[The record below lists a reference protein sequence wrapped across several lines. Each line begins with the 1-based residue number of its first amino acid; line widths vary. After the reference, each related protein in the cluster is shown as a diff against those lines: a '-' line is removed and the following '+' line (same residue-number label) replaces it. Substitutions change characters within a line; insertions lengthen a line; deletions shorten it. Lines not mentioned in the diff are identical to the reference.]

1 MATFTL
7 SGLLRRIR
15 GNYATIPNYLEMELR
30 YMDAGERGPKAPTLG
45 QGTPGYHS
53 HVIYIVMS
61 SITTSIIVTPSRR
74 SVERTCDDL
83 AIVVLVAVGLIAS
96 LTFRDYGLGWDDYT
110 HAEYA
115 DLLLRMY
122 GSGFKDTG
130 ALSFA
135 NLYMYG
141 GGFDMAAAL
150 LHKVIPL
157 ELFETRR
164 LLGAIVG
171 LIGLAVT
178 WRLGRRVGGPLAGL
192 AALLLLA
199 LCPTF
204 YGHMFMNPKDAPFA
218 VAMVILTLGLVRLA
232 EEYPQPSP
240 RTILIVGLGAG
251 LSIGSRILG
260 GLGLIYALVGFVPL
274 LAAEVR
280 NQGAR
285 EATRRFIHVAYVLLP
300 SLILGYLIMGLIWPW
315 SIMEPGNPF
324 GALNYFS
331 HFFEKPWKEMFD
343 GALVS
348 VPDMPWSYLPTLF
361 ALQLPEVLLGL
372 AIVGAVGAL
381 VALTRGDV
389 PARRKTILLIVTLAA
404 TLPLATAMAKR
415 PALYNGIRHFIFVI
429 PPMTVLAG
437 TAFAWGMDWL
447 KENRRHWQP
456 AAVAI
461 FAFGLLL
468 PLSEMIRLHP
478 YEYTHFNHIA
488 GTVRGADDLYML
500 DYWGLALKQASDGLR
515 EQLAERQEA
524 APAGRKWKVAVC
536 GPQRPAQVALGPD
549 FTIGWDSHA
558 ADFAMTLGEFYCK
571 GLLAPVMVEI
581 KRDDVV
587 FARVYDIRGRSI
599 SSLLAIPAP

>member
-1 MATFTL
+1 MSQSHRSGSGYCRSSGPARFPDRPSQDQPTTCQSRRSTAQPSSKSPPGLARKARSRLCQDTVILRVPPTSNCRRRCRQHDIAGTRNIVLVPCRCEMPCPDETFTL
-7 SGLLRRIR
+7 SRLLRRIR
-15 GNYATIPNYLEMELR
+15 GELR
-30 YMDAGERGPKAPTLG
+30 HNSELLGNGTALYGRRGTRPKSANAGP
-45 QGTPGYHS
+45 QGTPGHHS
-53 HVIYIVMS
+53 HVIYIAMS

-122 GSGFKDTG
+122 GSGFRDTG

-150 LHKVIPL
+150 LHRVIPL

-171 LIGLAVT
+171 LVGLAVT

-218 VAMVILTLGLVRLA
+218 VAMVILMLGLVRLA
-232 EEYPQPSP
+232 EEYPHPSP
-240 RTILIVGLGAG
+240 RTVLIVGLGAG

-260 GLGLIYALVGFVPL
+260 GLALLYALIGFVPIL
-274 LAAEVR
+274 IEEVR
-280 NQGAR
+280 THGSR
-285 EATRRFIHVAYVLLP
+285 ETARRFVRMAYALLP
-300 SLILGYLIMGLIWPW
+300 GLVLGYLVMGLIWPW
-315 SIMEPGNPF
+315 SIIEPDHPF
-324 GALNYFS
+324 LAATYFS

-343 GALVS
+343 GAIFS

-361 ALQLPEVLLGL
+361 ALQLPEVLL
-372 AIVGAVGAL
+372 
-381 VALTRGDV
+381 ALTIAGVIGSILALPRRDV
-389 PARRKTILLIVTLAA
+389 PARRKTILLMLTLAA
-404 TLPLATAMAKR
+404 VLPIAIAIVKR

-437 TAFAWGMDWL
+437 LAFARGMSWL
-447 KENRRHWQP
+447 KENRRSWQP
-456 AAVAI
+456 AALAV
-461 FAFGLLL
+461 FSFGLLL
-468 PLSEMIRLHP
+468 PLGEMIRLHP
-478 YEYTHFNHIA
+478 
-488 GTVRGADDLYML
+488 
-500 DYWGLALKQASDGLR
+500 
-515 EQLAERQEA
+515 
-524 APAGRKWKVAVC
+524 
-536 GPQRPAQVALGPD
+536 
-549 FTIGWDSHA
+549 
-558 ADFAMTLGEFYCK
+558 
-571 GLLAPVMVEI
+571 
-581 KRDDVV
+581 
-587 FARVYDIRGRSI
+587 
-599 SSLLAIPAP
+599 

>member
-1 MATFTL
+1 M
-7 SGLLRRIR
+7 
-15 GNYATIPNYLEMELR
+15 
-30 YMDAGERGPKAPTLG
+30 
-45 QGTPGYHS
+45 
-53 HVIYIVMS
+53 
-61 SITTSIIVTPSRR
+61 
-74 SVERTCDDL
+74 ERTCDDL
-83 AIVVLVAVGLIAS
+83 AMLVLAVVALIAG

-141 GGFDMAAAL
+141 GGFDMVAAL

-171 LIGLAVT
+171 VIGLAVT

-192 AALLLLA
+192 TTLLLLA
-199 LCPTF
+199 LCPTY

-218 VAMVILTLGLVRLA
+218 VAMVILMLGLVRLA

-260 GLGLIYALVGFVPL
+260 GLALVYALAGFVPL
-274 LAAEVR
+274 LMEEVR
-280 NQGAR
+280 THRAR
-285 EATRRFIHVAYVLLP
+285 EAAHRFLHVVYVLLP
-300 SLILGYLIMGLIWPW
+300 GLVLGYLVMGLIWPW
-315 SIMEPGNPF
+315 SIMEPANPF
-324 GALNYFS
+324 HALTYFS

-372 AIVGAVGAL
+372 AIAGVVGTFVVL
-381 VALTRGDV
+381 PRGDV
-389 PARRKTILLIVTLAA
+389 TARRKTILLMLTLAA
-404 TLPLATAMAKR
+404 TLPLVIAMVKR

-437 TAFAWGMDWL
+437 TAFAWGMNWL
-447 KENRRHWQP
+447 KENRRSWQP

-468 PLSEMIRLHP
+468 PLGEMIRLHP
-478 YEYTHFNHIA
+478 YQYTHFNHIA
-488 GTVRGADDLYML
+488 GTVRSADNLFML

-515 EQLAERQEA
+515 EEIAERQEA
-524 APAGRKWKVAVC
+524 PPHGRKWKVAVC

-571 GLLAPVMVEI
+571 GLTAPVLVEI

>member
-1 MATFTL
+1 
-7 SGLLRRIR
+7 
-15 GNYATIPNYLEMELR
+15 
-30 YMDAGERGPKAPTLG
+30 
-45 QGTPGYHS
+45 
-53 HVIYIVMS
+53 MS
-61 SITTSIIVTPSRR
+61 SITTSVIDTPSRR

-83 AIVVLVAVGLIAS
+83 SIVVLAAVSLIAS

-164 LLGAIVG
+164 LVGAVVG
-171 LIGLAVT
+171 LIGLTVT

-218 VAMVILTLGLVRLA
+218 VAMVILMLGLVRLA
-232 EEYPQPSP
+232 EEYPAPSP
-240 RTILIVGLGAG
+240 RTVLLVGLGAG
-251 LSIGSRILG
+251 LSLGSRVLG
-260 GLGLIYALVGFVPL
+260 GLALLYAVIGLIPL
-274 LAAEVR
+274 FAAEIR
-280 NQGAR
+280 GHGAR
-285 EATRRFIHVAYVLLP
+285 DAGRRVAHVAYMLLP
-300 SLILGYLIMGLIWPW
+300 GLVFGYLVMGLIWPW
-315 SIMEPGNPF
+315 SVIEPANPF
-324 GALNYFS
+324 RALTYFS
-331 HFFEKPWKEMFD
+331 TFFEKPWKEMFD

-361 ALQLPEVLLGL
+361 ALQMPEVLLSLSIAGV
-372 AIVGAVGAL
+372 VGTFVS
-381 VALTRGDV
+381 LTRGDV
-389 PARRKTILLIVTLAA
+389 TARRKSILLMLALAA
-404 TLPLATAMAKR
+404 ILPIAIAIVKR

-429 PPMTVLAG
+429 PPMAVLG
-437 TAFAWGMDWL
+437 GVAFAWGMNWL
-447 KENRRHWQP
+447 KENRPNWQP

-461 FAFGLLL
+461 FAFGLML
-468 PLSEMIRLHP
+468 PLAEMIRLHP
-478 YEYTHFNHIA
+478 YQYTHFNYIA
-488 GTVRGADDLYML
+488 GTVRRADDLFML
-500 DYWGLALKQASDGLR
+500 DYWGLAFKQASDGLR
-515 EQLAERQEA
+515 EQLAEKQEV
-524 APAGRKWKVAVC
+524 PPHGRKWKVAVC

-549 FTIGWDSHA
+549 FTIGWNSHG
-558 ADFAMTLGEFYCK
+558 ADFAMTLGEFYCR
-571 GLLAPVMVEI
+571 GLAAPVILEI

-587 FARVYDIRGRSI
+587 FARVYDIRGQSI

>member
-1 MATFTL
+1 
-7 SGLLRRIR
+7 
-15 GNYATIPNYLEMELR
+15 
-30 YMDAGERGPKAPTLG
+30 
-45 QGTPGYHS
+45 
-53 HVIYIVMS
+53 MS
-61 SITTSIIVTPSRR
+61 SITTSTIDTPMRR

-83 AIVVLVAVGLIAS
+83 AILVLAVVGIIAS

-141 GGFDMAAAL
+141 GGFDMTAAL
-150 LHKVIPL
+150 LHKIIPL

-171 LIGLAVT
+171 IIGLAVT
-178 WRLGRRVGGPLAGL
+178 WRLGRRVGGSLAGL

-199 LCPTF
+199 LCPTY

-218 VAMVILTLGLVRLA
+218 VAMVILMLGLVRLA
-232 EEYPQPSP
+232 EEYPAPSP

-251 LSIGSRILG
+251 LSIGSRVLG
-260 GLGLIYALVGFVPL
+260 GLALVYAVIGFMPL
-274 LAAEVR
+274 FIEEIHA
-280 NQGAR
+280 QGTR
-285 EATRRFIHVAYVLLP
+285 EAVRRFAHVMYVLLP
-300 SLILGYLIMGLIWPW
+300 GLVLGYLIMGLIWPW

-324 GALNYFS
+324 RALTYFS
-331 HFFEKPWKEMFD
+331 SFFEKPWKEMFD

-361 ALQLPEVLLGL
+361 ALQMPEVLLGL
-372 AIVGAVGAL
+372 LIAGIFGTL
-381 VALTRGDV
+381 VSLSRTGV
-389 PARRKTILLIVTLAA
+389 TARRKTILLTLTLAA
-404 TLPLATAMAKR
+404 TLPLLIAMVKR
-415 PALYNGIRHFIFVI
+415 PALYNGIRHFVFVI

-437 TAFAWGMDWL
+437 VAFAWGMNWL
-447 KENRRHWQP
+447 KDNRRGWQP

-478 YEYTHFNHIA
+478 YQYTHFNHIA
-488 GTVRGADDLYML
+488 GTVRAADDLYML
-500 DYWGLALKQASDGLR
+500 DYWGLAFKQASDGLR
-515 EQLAERQEA
+515 DELNERQEV
-524 APAGRKWKVAVC
+524 APHGRKWKVAVC

-571 GLLAPVMVEI
+571 GLAAPVMVEI

>member
-1 MATFTL
+1 
-7 SGLLRRIR
+7 
-15 GNYATIPNYLEMELR
+15 ME
-30 YMDAGERGPKAPTLG
+30 K
-45 QGTPGYHS
+45 
-53 HVIYIVMS
+53 
-61 SITTSIIVTPSRR
+61 
-74 SVERTCDDL
+74 TCDDL
-83 AIVVLVAVGLIAS
+83 AVLVLGVVAVVAG

-122 GSGFKDTG
+122 ESGFKDTG

-150 LHKVIPL
+150 LHKIIPL

-171 LIGLAVT
+171 VIGLAVT
-178 WRLGRRVGGPLAGL
+178 WRLARRVGGPLAGL

-218 VAMVILTLGLVRLA
+218 VAMVVLIMGLVRLI
-232 EEYPQPSP
+232 EEYPAPSP

-251 LSIGSRILG
+251 LSIGCRVLG
-260 GLGLIYALVGFVPL
+260 GLALIYAVVGFVPL
-274 LAAEVR
+274 LIEEFR
-280 NQGAR
+280 KQGPR
-285 EATRRFIHVAYVLLP
+285 EATHRFAHVVYVLLP
-300 SLILGYLIMGLIWPW
+300 GLVLGYLVMGLIWPW
-315 SIMEPGNPF
+315 SIMEPGHPLE
-324 GALNYFS
+324 AVTYFS

-361 ALQLPEVLLGL
+361 ALQLPEVLLVLL
-372 AIVGAVGAL
+372 AAAVVITL
-381 VALTRGDV
+381 MSLSRYDV
-389 PARRKTILLIVTLAA
+389 TAKRKSIMLMLTLAA
-404 TLPLATAMAKR
+404 TLPLVIAMVKR

-437 TAFAWGMDWL
+437 VAFARGMDWL
-447 KENRRHWQP
+447 GENRRAWQP
-456 AAVAI
+456 AALAV

-478 YEYTHFNHIA
+478 YQYTHFNHIA
-488 GTVRGADDLYML
+488 GTVRTADNFFML

-515 EQLAERQEA
+515 EQLAERQEV
-524 APAGRKWKVAVC
+524 PPQNRKWKVAVC

-549 FTIGWDSHA
+549 FTIGWDSNA

-571 GLLAPVMVEI
+571 GLAAPVMVEI

>member
-1 MATFTL
+1 
-7 SGLLRRIR
+7 
-15 GNYATIPNYLEMELR
+15 
-30 YMDAGERGPKAPTLG
+30 
-45 QGTPGYHS
+45 
-53 HVIYIVMS
+53 MS
-61 SITTSIIVTPSRR
+61 SIATSAIDTPSRR

-83 AIVVLVAVGLIAS
+83 AVLVLAAVALIAG

-115 DLLLRMY
+115 DLLLRML
-122 GSGFKDTG
+122 GSGFRDTH

-164 LLGAIVG
+164 LLGAIIGV
-171 LIGLAVT
+171 IGLAVT

-199 LCPTF
+199 LCPTY

-218 VAMVILTLGLVRLA
+218 VAMVILMLGLVRLA
-232 EEYPQPSP
+232 EQYPQPSP

-260 GLGLIYALVGFVPL
+260 GLALVYALAGFIPL
-274 LAAEVR
+274 FADEIR
-280 NQGAR
+280 SHGAR
-285 EATRRFIHVAYVLLP
+285 EAVRRFLHVLYVLMP
-300 SLILGYLIMGLIWPW
+300 GLIFGYLVMGLIWPW
-315 SIMEPGNPF
+315 SIMEADNPF
-324 GALNYFS
+324 QALTYFS

-372 AIVGAVGAL
+372 SIAGVIGAFVVL
-381 VALTRGDV
+381 PRGDV
-389 PARRKTILLIVTLAA
+389 TPRRKTILLMLAFAA
-404 TLPLATAMAKR
+404 TLPLAIAMVKR

-437 TAFAWGMDWL
+437 TAFAWGLNWL
-447 KENRRHWQP
+447 GDTRRSWQP
-456 AAVAI
+456 AAVAL

-468 PLSEMIRLHP
+468 PLGEMIRLHP
-478 YEYTHFNHIA
+478 YQYTHFNHIA
-488 GTVRGADDLYML
+488 GTVREADDRFML

-515 EQLAERQEA
+515 EQIAERQET
-524 APAGRKWKVAVC
+524 PPRGRKWKVAVC

-571 GLLAPVMVEI
+571 GLTAPVLVEI

>member
-1 MATFTL
+1 
-7 SGLLRRIR
+7 
-15 GNYATIPNYLEMELR
+15 
-30 YMDAGERGPKAPTLG
+30 
-45 QGTPGYHS
+45 
-53 HVIYIVMS
+53 MS
-61 SITTSIIVTPSRR
+61 SITTSTIDTPWRR
-74 SVERTCDDL
+74 SVEQTCDDL
-83 AIVVLVAVGLIAS
+83 AILALAAVSLIAS
-96 LTFRDYGLGWDDYT
+96 VTFRDYGLGWDEYT

-141 GGFDMAAAL
+141 GGFDMVAAL
-150 LHKVIPL
+150 LHKVIAL

-164 LLGAIVG
+164 LVGAFVG
-171 LIGLAVT
+171 IIGLAVT

-199 LCPTF
+199 LCPTY

-218 VAMVILTLGLVRLA
+218 VAMMVLMLGLVRLA

-251 LSIGSRILG
+251 LSLGCRVLG
-260 GLGLIYALVGFVPL
+260 GLALVYAVIGFAPL
-274 LAAEVR
+274 LLEEVR
-280 NQGAR
+280 TQGAR
-285 EATRRFIHVAYVLLP
+285 ESIRRFVHVGYVLLP
-300 SLILGYLIMGLIWPW
+300 GLIFGYLVMGLIWPW
-315 SIMEPGNPF
+315 SIIEPANPF
-324 GALNYFS
+324 RALTYFS

-361 ALQLPEVLLGL
+361 ALQLPEVLLAL
-372 AIVGAVGAL
+372 ALAGAVGTL
-381 VALTRGDV
+381 MSLSRDNVSS
-389 PARRKTILLIVTLAA
+389 RRKTILLMLTLAA
-404 TLPLATAMAKR
+404 TLPIAIAMVKR

-437 TAFAWGMDWL
+437 VAFAWAMNWL
-447 KENRRHWQP
+447 KENRRGWQP
-456 AAVAI
+456 AAMAV
-461 FAFGLLL
+461 FAFGLML
-468 PLSEMIRLHP
+468 PLTEMIRLHP
-478 YEYTHFNHIA
+478 YQYTHFNHIA
-488 GTVRGADDLYML
+488 GTVRGADDHFML

-524 APAGRKWKVAVC
+524 PPQGHKWRVAVC

-549 FTIGWDSHA
+549 FSIGWDSRA

-571 GLLAPVMVEI
+571 GLMAPVMVEI

-599 SSLLAIPAP
+599 SSLLSIPPP

>member
-1 MATFTL
+1 
-7 SGLLRRIR
+7 
-15 GNYATIPNYLEMELR
+15 
-30 YMDAGERGPKAPTLG
+30 
-45 QGTPGYHS
+45 
-53 HVIYIVMS
+53 MS
-61 SITTSIIVTPSRR
+61 SITTSALEAPARR
-74 SVERTCDDL
+74 SVEKTCDDL
-83 AIVVLVAVGLIAS
+83 AVLVLGVVAVVAG

-122 GSGFKDTG
+122 ESGFKDTG

-150 LHKVIPL
+150 LHKIIPL

-171 LIGLAVT
+171 VIGLAAT
-178 WRLGRRVGGPLAGL
+178 WRLARRVGGPLAGL

-218 VAMVILTLGLVRLA
+218 VAMVVLIMGLVRLI
-232 EEYPQPSP
+232 EEYPAPSP

-251 LSIGSRILG
+251 LSIGCRVLG
-260 GLGLIYALVGFVPL
+260 GLALIYAVVGFVPL
-274 LAAEVR
+274 LIEEFR
-280 NQGAR
+280 KQGPR
-285 EATRRFIHVAYVLLP
+285 EATHRFAHVVYVLLP
-300 SLILGYLIMGLIWPW
+300 GLVLGYLVMGLIWPW
-315 SIMEPGNPF
+315 SIMEPGHPLE
-324 GALNYFS
+324 AVTYFS

-361 ALQLPEVLLGL
+361 ALQLPEVLLVLL
-372 AIVGAVGAL
+372 AAAVVITL
-381 VALTRGDV
+381 MSLSRYDV
-389 PARRKTILLIVTLAA
+389 TAKRKSIMLMLTLAA
-404 TLPLATAMAKR
+404 TLPLVIAMVKR

-437 TAFAWGMDWL
+437 VAFARGMDWL
-447 KENRRHWQP
+447 GENRRAWQP
-456 AAVAI
+456 AALAV

-478 YEYTHFNHIA
+478 YQYTHFNHIA
-488 GTVRGADDLYML
+488 GTVRTADNFFML

-515 EQLAERQEA
+515 EQLAERQEV
-524 APAGRKWKVAVC
+524 PTHNRKWKVAVC

-549 FTIGWDSHA
+549 FTIGWDSNA

-571 GLLAPVMVEI
+571 GLAAPIMVEI

>member
-1 MATFTL
+1 
-7 SGLLRRIR
+7 
-15 GNYATIPNYLEMELR
+15 
-30 YMDAGERGPKAPTLG
+30 
-45 QGTPGYHS
+45 
-53 HVIYIVMS
+53 MS
-61 SITTSIIVTPSRR
+61 SITTSAVDTPLGR
-74 SVERTCDDL
+74 STERTCDDL
-83 AIVVLVAVGLIAS
+83 AMLVLAVVGLIAS

-122 GSGFKDTG
+122 DSGFKDAG

-150 LHKVIPL
+150 LHKIIPL

-164 LLGAIVG
+164 LLGAVVG
-171 LIGLAVT
+171 VIGLAVT
-178 WRLGRRVGGPLAGL
+178 WRLGRRVAGPLAGL
-192 AALLLLA
+192 AALLLLT

-218 VAMVILTLGLVRLA
+218 VAMVILMLGLVRLV
-232 EEYPQPSP
+232 EEYPSPSP

-251 LSIGSRILG
+251 LSIGTRILG
-260 GLGLIYALVGFVPL
+260 GLALLYAVIGFVPL
-274 LAAEVR
+274 FVDEVR
-280 NQGAR
+280 SHGAR
-285 EATRRFIHVAYVLLP
+285 AATHRFAHVVHVLLP
-300 SLILGYLIMGLIWPW
+300 GLILGYLVMGLIWPW
-315 SIMEPGNPF
+315 SIIEPGNPF
-324 GALNYFS
+324 HALTYFS

-372 AIVGAVGAL
+372 GIAGVAIAITSL
-381 VALTRGDV
+381 WRTETT
-389 PARRKTILLIVTLAA
+389 PRRKTILLMLTLAA
-404 TLPLATAMAKR
+404 TLPLLVAMVKR

-429 PPMTVLAG
+429 PPMAVLG
-437 TAFAWGMDWL
+437 GVAFSWLMDWL
-447 KENRRHWQP
+447 RVNHRGAQ
-456 AAVAI
+456 AAAMAV
-461 FAFGLLL
+461 FSFGLML
-468 PLSEMIRLHP
+468 PLAEMIRLHP
-478 YEYTHFNHIA
+478 YQYTHFNYIA
-488 GTVRGADDLYML
+488 GTVRAADDRYML
-500 DYWGLALKQASDGLR
+500 DYWGLALKQASDALR
-515 EQLAERQEA
+515 EEIIERQEA
-524 APAGRKWKVAVC
+524 PPHGRKWKVAVC

-571 GLLAPVMVEI
+571 GLTAPLIAEI

>member
-1 MATFTL
+1 
-7 SGLLRRIR
+7 
-15 GNYATIPNYLEMELR
+15 
-30 YMDAGERGPKAPTLG
+30 
-45 QGTPGYHS
+45 
-53 HVIYIVMS
+53 MS
-61 SITTSIIVTPSRR
+61 SITTSVIDTPARR

-83 AIVVLVAVGLIAS
+83 AILVLAAVGLIAS

-141 GGFDMAAAL
+141 GGFDMVAAL

-164 LLGAIVG
+164 LVGATVG

-192 AALLLLA
+192 ATLLLLV

-218 VAMVILTLGLVRLA
+218 VAMVVLMLGLVRLA
-232 EEYPQPSP
+232 EEYPAPSP
-240 RTILIVGLGAG
+240 RTILLVGLGAG
-251 LSIGSRILG
+251 LSLGSRVLG
-260 GLGLIYALVGFVPL
+260 GLALLYAVIGFVPL
-274 LAAEVR
+274 FVEEIRV
-280 NQGAR
+280 QG
-285 EATRRFIHVAYVLLP
+285 TRQAGRRIAHVAYVLLP
-300 SLILGYLIMGLIWPW
+300 SLIFGYLVMGLIWPW
-315 SIMEPGNPF
+315 SVIEPANPF
-324 GALNYFS
+324 RALTYFS
-331 HFFEKPWKEMFD
+331 TFFEKPWKEMFD

-361 ALQLPEVLLGL
+361 ALQMPEVLLSLSIAGV
-372 AIVGAVGAL
+372 VGTFAM
-381 VALTRGDV
+381 LTRDDV
-389 PARRKTILLIVTLAA
+389 AARRKTILLMLTLAA
-404 TLPLATAMAKR
+404 TLPIAIAMVKR

-429 PPMTVLAG
+429 PPMTVLG
-437 TAFAWGMDWL
+437 GVAFAWGMNWL
-447 KENRRHWQP
+447 KENRRSWQP
-456 AAVAI
+456 AAVAV
-461 FAFGLLL
+461 FAFGLML
-468 PLSEMIRLHP
+468 PLAEMIRLHP
-478 YEYTHFNHIA
+478 YQYTHFNYIA
-488 GTVRGADDLYML
+488 GTVRAADDLFML

-515 EQLAERQEA
+515 EELAERQEI
-524 APAGRKWKVAVC
+524 PPHGRKWKVAVC

-571 GLLAPVMVEI
+571 GLTAPVMLEI

-587 FARVYDIRGRSI
+587 FARVYDIRGKSI

>member
-1 MATFTL
+1 
-7 SGLLRRIR
+7 
-15 GNYATIPNYLEMELR
+15 
-30 YMDAGERGPKAPTLG
+30 
-45 QGTPGYHS
+45 
-53 HVIYIVMS
+53 MS
-61 SITTSIIVTPSRR
+61 SITTSAIDTPARR

-83 AIVVLVAVGLIAS
+83 ALLALAVVALVAS

-164 LLGAIVG
+164 LVGAIVG
-171 LIGLAVT
+171 VIGLAVT

-218 VAMVILTLGLVRLA
+218 VAMVILMLGLVRLA

-260 GLGLIYALVGFVPL
+260 GLALVYAIAGFVPL
-274 LAAEVR
+274 FLEEFHSH
-280 NQGAR
+280 GAR
-285 EATRRFIHVAYVLLP
+285 EAAQRFAHVLYVLLP
-300 SLILGYLIMGLIWPW
+300 GLVLGYLVMGLIWPW

-324 GALNYFS
+324 HALTYFS

-372 AIVGAVGAL
+372 LMAGVVGTL
-381 VALTRGDV
+381 VVLPRGDV
-389 PARRKTILLIVTLAA
+389 SARRKTILLMLTSAA
-404 TLPLATAMAKR
+404 TLPLLIAMVKR

-437 TAFAWGMDWL
+437 NAFAWGMNWL
-447 KENRRHWQP
+447 KDNRRSWQP

-461 FAFGLLL
+461 FSFGLLL
-468 PLSEMIRLHP
+468 PLGEMIRLHP
-478 YEYTHFNHIA
+478 YQYTHFNRIA
-488 GTVRGADDLYML
+488 GTVRAVDDLYML
-500 DYWGLALKQASDGLR
+500 DYWGLAFKQASDALR
-515 EQLAERQEA
+515 EELAERQEV
-524 APAGRKWKVAVC
+524 PTRGRKWKVAVC

-571 GLLAPVMVEI
+571 GLTAPVMVEI

>member
-1 MATFTL
+1 
-7 SGLLRRIR
+7 
-15 GNYATIPNYLEMELR
+15 
-30 YMDAGERGPKAPTLG
+30 
-45 QGTPGYHS
+45 
-53 HVIYIVMS
+53 MS
-61 SITTSIIVTPSRR
+61 SITTSAIDTPARR

-83 AIVVLVAVGLIAS
+83 AIIVLAAIGLIAS

-122 GSGFKDTG
+122 GSGFQDTD

-150 LHKVIPL
+150 LHKIIPL

-171 LIGLAVT
+171 MIGLAVT

-192 AALLLLA
+192 TALLLLA
-199 LCPTF
+199 LCPTY

-218 VAMVILTLGLVRLA
+218 VAMVILMLGLVRLA
-232 EEYPQPSP
+232 EEYPSPSP

-260 GLGLIYALVGFVPL
+260 GFALVYALAGFVPL
-274 LAAEVR
+274 FLHEIR
-280 NQGAR
+280 TQGGR
-285 EATRRFIHVAYVLLP
+285 EAIRRFAHVVYVLLP
-300 SLILGYLIMGLIWPW
+300 SLIFGYLIMGLIWPW
-315 SIMEPGNPF
+315 SIMEATNPF
-324 GALNYFS
+324 QALTYFS

-372 AIVGAVGAL
+372 SIAGVIGTF
-381 VALTRGDV
+381 VALPRADV
-389 PARRKTILLIVTLAA
+389 SARRKAVLLMLTLAA
-404 TLPLATAMAKR
+404 TLPLVVAMVKR

-437 TAFAWGMDWL
+437 TAFAWGMNWL
-447 KENRRHWQP
+447 KENRRSWQP
-456 AAVAI
+456 AVMAA

-468 PLSEMIRLHP
+468 PLGEMIRLHP
-478 YEYTHFNHIA
+478 YQYTHFNHIA
-488 GTVRGADDLYML
+488 GTVRAADYRFML

-515 EQLAERQEA
+515 ETLAENKEKPPRFH
-524 APAGRKWKVAVC
+524 KWKVAVC

-571 GLLAPVMVEI
+571 GLTAPVMVEI

>member
-1 MATFTL
+1 MT
-7 SGLLRRIR
+7 
-15 GNYATIPNYLEMELR
+15 
-30 YMDAGERGPKAPTLG
+30 
-45 QGTPGYHS
+45 
-53 HVIYIVMS
+53 
-61 SITTSIIVTPSRR
+61 SITTSAIDTPSRR
-74 SVERTCDDL
+74 SVERSCDDL
-83 AIVVLVAVGLIAS
+83 AIIVLTVVGLIAS

-164 LLGAIVG
+164 LLGAAVGIV
-171 LIGLAVT
+171 GLAVT
-178 WRLGRRVGGPLAGL
+178 WRLGRRVGGPIAGL
-192 AALLLLA
+192 AAVLLLA

-218 VAMVILTLGLVRLA
+218 VAMVILMLGLVRLA
-232 EEYPQPSP
+232 EEYPSPSP
-240 RTILIVGLGAG
+240 RTVLIVGLGAG

-260 GLGLIYALVGFVPL
+260 GLALIYAVVGFVPML
-274 LAAEVR
+274 LEEIR
-280 NQGAR
+280 TQGAR
-285 EATRRFIHVAYVLLP
+285 EAVRRFVHVGYVLLP
-300 SLILGYLIMGLIWPW
+300 GLILGYLVMGLIWPW
-315 SIMEPGNPF
+315 SIIEPGNPF
-324 GALNYFS
+324 QAATYFS

-372 AIVGAVGAL
+372 SIAAAIATLLAL
-381 VALTRGDV
+381 PRADV
-389 PARRKTILLIVTLAA
+389 SGRRKTILLMLTLAA
-404 TLPLATAMAKR
+404 TLPIAVAIVKR

-437 TAFAWGMDWL
+437 TAFAWGMNWL
-447 KENRRHWQP
+447 KQNRRSWQP
-456 AAVAI
+456 AALAV
-461 FAFGLLL
+461 FSFGLLL
-468 PLSEMIRLHP
+468 PLGEMIRLHP
-478 YEYTHFNHIA
+478 YQYTHFNPIA
-488 GTVRGADDLYML
+488 GTVRGADYRYML
-500 DYWGLALKQASDGLR
+500 DYWGLALKQASDSLR
-515 EQLAERQEA
+515 EELDERHEA
-524 APAGRKWKVAVC
+524 PPHGRKWKVAVC

-571 GLLAPVMVEI
+571 GGDCLPAAHGAQHG
-581 KRDDVV
+581 RHAGGGGHGGA
-587 FARVYDIRGRSI
+587 AR
-599 SSLLAIPAP
+599 

>member
-1 MATFTL
+1 
-7 SGLLRRIR
+7 
-15 GNYATIPNYLEMELR
+15 
-30 YMDAGERGPKAPTLG
+30 
-45 QGTPGYHS
+45 
-53 HVIYIVMS
+53 MS
-61 SITTSIIVTPSRR
+61 SITTSALDTPARR

-83 AIVVLVAVGLIAS
+83 AIVVLAAVTLVAG

-150 LHKVIPL
+150 LHKIIPL

-164 LLGAIVG
+164 LLGAVVG
-171 LIGLAVT
+171 VIGLAVT
-178 WRLGRRVGGPLAGL
+178 WRLARRVGGPLAGL
-192 AALLLLA
+192 ATLLLLA

-218 VAMVILTLGLVRLA
+218 VSMVILMLGLVRLA
-232 EEYPQPSP
+232 EEYPSPSP

-251 LSIGSRILG
+251 LSIGCRVLG
-260 GLGLIYALVGFVPL
+260 GLALVYAVAGFVPL
-274 LAAEVR
+274 LIEEYR
-280 NQGAR
+280 TQGAR
-285 EATRRFIHVAYVLLP
+285 EAAHRFAHVIYVLLP
-300 SLILGYLIMGLIWPW
+300 GLVFGYLLMGLVWPW
-315 SIMEPGNPF
+315 SIMEPGHPF
-324 GALNYFS
+324 QALTYFS

-361 ALQLPEVLLGL
+361 ALQLPEVLLALLFAG
-372 AIVGAVGAL
+372 IVGTFMSLSRSGRAGPPQDHPADADAGGDAAAGDRDGEAAGAL
-381 VALTRGDV
+381 QRH
-389 PARRKTILLIVTLAA
+389 PAFRLRDPADDGAGRRRLRLGHELAEGKTAA
-404 TLPLATAMAKR
+404 AG
-415 PALYNGIRHFIFVI
+415 N
-429 PPMTVLAG
+429 PP
-437 TAFAWGMDWL
+437 
-447 KENRRHWQP
+447 RSPCSR
-456 AAVAI
+456 
-461 FAFGLLL
+461 FGLLL

-488 GTVRGADDLYML
+488 GTVRTADNLFML

-515 EQLAERQEA
+515 EELVERQEV
-524 APAGRKWKVAVC
+524 APRGRKWKVAVC

-549 FTIGWDSHA
+549 FTIGWDSNA

-571 GLLAPVMVEI
+571 GLTAPVMVEI

-599 SSLLAIPAP
+599 STLLAIPAP

>member
-1 MATFTL
+1 
-7 SGLLRRIR
+7 
-15 GNYATIPNYLEMELR
+15 
-30 YMDAGERGPKAPTLG
+30 
-45 QGTPGYHS
+45 
-53 HVIYIVMS
+53 MS
-61 SITTSIIVTPSRR
+61 SITTSAIDTPARR

-83 AIVVLVAVGLIAS
+83 ALVVLGAVALIAG

-171 LIGLAVT
+171 VIGLAVT

-192 AALLLLA
+192 ATLLLLA

-218 VAMVILTLGLVRLA
+218 VAMVILILGLVRLA
-232 EEYPQPSP
+232 EEYPSPSP
-240 RTILIVGLGAG
+240 RTILIVGFGAG
-251 LSIGSRILG
+251 LSIGCRVLG
-260 GLGLIYALVGFVPL
+260 GLALVYAIVGFIPL
-274 LAAEVR
+274 LLEEYR
-280 NQGAR
+280 TEGAR
-285 EATRRFIHVAYVLLP
+285 EAAHRFAHVVYVLLP
-300 SLILGYLIMGLIWPW
+300 ALAFGYLVMGLMWPW
-315 SIMEPGNPF
+315 SIMEPGHPF
-324 GALNYFS
+324 EALTYFS

-361 ALQLPEVLLGL
+361 ALQLPEVLLALLIAGV
-372 AIVGAVGAL
+372 VGTFMAL
-381 VALTRGDV
+381 PRTDV
-389 PARRKTILLIVTLAA
+389 PGRRKTILLMLTLAA
-404 TLPLATAMAKR
+404 TLPLVIAMVKR

-437 TAFAWGMDWL
+437 VAFVRGMDWL
-447 KENRRHWQP
+447 RDNRRNWQP
-456 AAVAI
+456 VALAV

-468 PLSEMIRLHP
+468 PLGEMIRLHP
-478 YEYTHFNHIA
+478 YQYTHFNHIA
-488 GTVRGADDLYML
+488 GTVRTADNYFML
-500 DYWGLALKQASDGLR
+500 DYWGLALKQASDELR
-515 EQLAERQEA
+515 EQLTERQEV
-524 APAGRKWKVAVC
+524 APHNRKWKVAVC

-549 FTIGWDSHA
+549 FTIGWDSHS

-571 GLLAPVMVEI
+571 GLTAPVMVEI

>member
-1 MATFTL
+1 
-7 SGLLRRIR
+7 
-15 GNYATIPNYLEMELR
+15 
-30 YMDAGERGPKAPTLG
+30 
-45 QGTPGYHS
+45 
-53 HVIYIVMS
+53 MS
-61 SITTSIIVTPSRR
+61 SITTSAIDLPSRR
-74 SVERTCDDL
+74 SVARTCDDL
-83 AIVVLVAVGLIAS
+83 AIIVLAAVGLVAS

-141 GGFDMAAAL
+141 GGFDMIAAL

-164 LLGAIVG
+164 LLGAVVGIVG
-171 LIGLAVT
+171 LTVT

-218 VAMVILTLGLVRLA
+218 VAMVILMLGLVRLA
-232 EEYPQPSP
+232 EEYPSPSP

-260 GLGLIYALVGFVPL
+260 GLALIYAIVGFVPL
-274 LAAEVR
+274 LLDEVR
-280 NQGAR
+280 AHGGR
-285 EATRRFIHVAYVLLP
+285 EAIRRFMRVVYVLLP
-300 SLILGYLIMGLIWPW
+300 ALILGYLVMGLIWPW
-315 SIMEPGNPF
+315 SIIEPGNPF
-324 GALNYFS
+324 QAATYFS
-331 HFFEKPWKEMFD
+331 QFFEKPWKEMFD

-372 AIVGAVGAL
+372 SIAAVVGTV
-381 VALTRGDV
+381 VALSRADV
-389 PARRKTILLIVTLAA
+389 SGRRKTILLMLTLAA
-404 TLPLATAMAKR
+404 VLPIAVAMVKR

-437 TAFAWGMDWL
+437 TAFAWGMNWL
-447 KENRRHWQP
+447 KENHRSWQP
-456 AAVAI
+456 AALAA
-461 FAFGLLL
+461 FSFGLLL
-468 PLSEMIRLHP
+468 PLGEMIRLHP
-478 YEYTHFNHIA
+478 YQYTHFNHIA
-488 GTVRGADDLYML
+488 GTVRAADDLYML
-500 DYWGLALKQASDGLR
+500 DYWGLAFKQASDGLR
-515 EQLAERQEA
+515 DELTERQEV
-524 APAGRKWKVAVC
+524 PPHGRKWKVAVC

-571 GLLAPVMVEI
+571 GLTAPVMVEI

>member
-1 MATFTL
+1 
-7 SGLLRRIR
+7 
-15 GNYATIPNYLEMELR
+15 
-30 YMDAGERGPKAPTLG
+30 
-45 QGTPGYHS
+45 
-53 HVIYIVMS
+53 MS
-61 SITTSIIVTPSRR
+61 SITTSALDTPSRR
-74 SVERTCDDL
+74 AVERTCDDL
-83 AIVVLVAVGLIAS
+83 AIIVLAVVGLIAS

-141 GGFDMAAAL
+141 GGFDMVAAL
-150 LHKVIPL
+150 LHKIIPL

-164 LLGAIVG
+164 LLGAVVG
-171 LIGLAVT
+171 VIGLAVT

-192 AALLLLA
+192 AALLMLA

-218 VAMVILTLGLVRLA
+218 VAMVILMLGLVRLVD
-232 EEYPQPSP
+232 EYPSPSP
-240 RTILIVGLGAG
+240 RTILIIGLGAG

-260 GLGLIYALVGFVPL
+260 GLALLYALAGFVPL
-274 LAAEVR
+274 LLEEIR
-280 NQGAR
+280 THGAR
-285 EATRRFIHVAYVLLP
+285 GTVQRFLHVVYLLVP
-300 SLILGYLIMGLIWPW
+300 GLILGYLVMGLIWPW
-315 SIMEPGNPF
+315 SIMEPANPF
-324 GALNYFS
+324 HALTYFS

-372 AIVGAVGAL
+372 SVAGVIGTFMAL
-381 VALTRGDV
+381 SRSEV
-389 PARRKTILLIVTLAA
+389 PGRRKTILLMLMLAA
-404 TLPLATAMAKR
+404 TLPLAVAMVKR

-437 TAFAWGMDWL
+437 LAFARGMNWL
-447 KENRRHWQP
+447 KENRRSWQP
-456 AAVAI
+456 AAVAV

-468 PLSEMIRLHP
+468 PLGEMIRLHP
-478 YEYTHFNHIA
+478 YQYAHFNHIA
-488 GTVRGADDLYML
+488 GTVRSADSLFML

-515 EQLAERQEA
+515 EQIVERQEV
-524 APAGRKWKVAVC
+524 PPRGRKWKVAVC

-571 GLLAPVMVEI
+571 GLTAPVMVEI

-599 SSLLAIPAP
+599 SSLLSIPAP

>member
-1 MATFTL
+1 
-7 SGLLRRIR
+7 
-15 GNYATIPNYLEMELR
+15 
-30 YMDAGERGPKAPTLG
+30 
-45 QGTPGYHS
+45 
-53 HVIYIVMS
+53 MS
-61 SITTSIIVTPSRR
+61 SITASAIDTPSRR

-83 AIVVLVAVGLIAS
+83 ALTVLAAIGLVAA

-122 GSGFKDTG
+122 GSGFKDTA

-150 LHKVIPL
+150 LHKIIPL

-164 LLGAIVG
+164 LLGAVVG
-171 LIGLAVT
+171 LIGLGVT

-192 AALLLLA
+192 ATLLLLA

-218 VAMVILTLGLVRLA
+218 VSMVILMLGLVRLA
-232 EEYPQPSP
+232 QEYPRPSP

-260 GLGLIYALVGFVPL
+260 GLALIYAVIGFAPL
-274 LAAEVR
+274 LLEELR
-280 NQGAR
+280 THGLR
-285 EATRRFIHVAYVLLP
+285 ESVRRFAHVVYVLLP
-300 SLILGYLIMGLIWPW
+300 GLVFGYLVMGLIWPW
-315 SIMEPGNPF
+315 SIMQPGNPVH
-324 GALNYFS
+324 ALTYFS

-372 AIVGAVGAL
+372 CAAAVVGTFLSLPRA
-381 VALTRGDV
+381 DV
-389 PARRKTILLIVTLAA
+389 PARRKTVLLMLTLAA
-404 TLPLATAMAKR
+404 TLPLVVAMVKR

-429 PPMTVLAG
+429 PPMAVLAG
-437 TAFAWGMDWL
+437 AAFAWGMNWL
-447 KENRRHWQP
+447 KHHQRRWQP
-456 AAVAI
+456 AALAV
-461 FAFGLLL
+461 FTFGLLL
-468 PLSEMIRLHP
+468 PLGEMIRLHP
-478 YEYTHFNHIA
+478 YQYTHFNQLA
-488 GTVRGADDLYML
+488 GTVRGATDLYML

-515 EQLAERQEA
+515 EELVERQEF
-524 APAGRKWKVAVC
+524 PPRNRKWKVAVC

-549 FTIGWDSHA
+549 FTIGWDSNA

-571 GLLAPVMVEI
+571 GLTAPVLVEI
-581 KRDDVV
+581 RRDDVV
-587 FARVYDIRGRSI
+587 FARVYDIRGQSI
-599 SSLLAIPAP
+599 SNLLSIPPP